1 MFQFKEVA
9 TSFRRMRTTRKLGA
23 ALTLVVLVWAVDQYR
38 EHARAAT
45 IGGEAAGVVE
55 LCQSAVNERWPGA
68 EPLRFDDSGALR
80 NLPGDTLRFVSQFE
94 TTRGERVHFS
104 CEAQSADDGGWLV
117 SRLSIVSR

>member
-1 MFQFKEVA
+1 L
-9 TSFRRMRTTRKLGA
+9 RTTRKLGA
-23 ALTLVVLVWAVDQYR
+23 ALALVTAVWVVDQYR

-55 LCQSAVNERWPGA
+55 ACQTAVSERWPGA
-68 EPLRFDDSGALR
+68 DPVRFDESGALR
-80 NLPGDTLRFVSQFE
+80 NLSGETLRFVSQFE

-104 CEAQSADDGGWLV
+104 CEARTAEEGGWLV